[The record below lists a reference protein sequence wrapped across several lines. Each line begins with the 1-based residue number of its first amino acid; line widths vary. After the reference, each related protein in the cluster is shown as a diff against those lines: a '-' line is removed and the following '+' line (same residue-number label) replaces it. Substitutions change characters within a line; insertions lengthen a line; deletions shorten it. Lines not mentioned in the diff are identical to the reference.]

1 MDRQSCLLQ
10 VDGRKVAIDYNDC
23 EIGQGRGSKILEQ
36 LLLRSKTVHQETKTA
51 PTTEQFVNYALQ
63 FTTTFVQSIT
73 KVAFVLQIFWTEP
86 ELKQPFAVLLLVTS
100 RQGLHLFLVL
110 WGDLGKRCTQ
120 HLQRTGDITDQSV
133 APTDSC
139 CERSGNGL
147 GQGIGPARR
156 QG

>member
-1 MDRQSCLLQ
+1 MGRQSYLLQ

-23 EIGQGRGSKILEQ
+23 EIGKGRGSKILEQ
-36 LLLRSKTVHQETKTA
+36 LLLRSKPVHQETKTA
-51 PTTEQFVNYALQ
+51 PATEQFVNYALQ
-63 FTTTFVQSIT
+63 FTTTSGQNVT
-73 KVAFVLQIFWTEP
+73 RVAFALQIFWTEP

-110 WGDLGKRCTQ
+110 WGDLGEGCTQ
-120 HLQRTGDITDQSV
+120 HLQRTGDQSV